1 MKHIRFLL
9 SMIVIL
15 SCNGTMYSF
24 PGTKKIGDVWFS
36 GTKKMGDVWYDL
48 TFDYE
53 DKYYGDGVGSAV
65 IISAPDA
72 TKYTGSVVVTNPLY
86 YSGTRQHFDVTE
98 VDDYAFLDCEY
109 LCYVQLPSSIS
120 TIGREVFSGCVNLS
134 SIIIPKNSS
143 LTNIPNSTFNNCS
156 SLTSITIPESVTWI
170 GRQAFYNCSS
180 LTSITIPE
188 DVTNIGDAAFYNCS
202 SLSSI
207 TCYALT
213 PPKLGSES
221 FKNVTATLFVPE
233 EAVNDYENAEG
244 WSEFQIEGLPS
255 WIPITPITDLSQLN
269 NSTLYHIS
277 PSRAP
282 WAVGEGGDALKSV
295 VDLGIEA
302 NSGDPRQWF
311 AFISYDNG
319 NSHYLYHAAENK
331 FIDKEGGLGE
341 QPKDP
346 IYFKAGTDENTFV
359 MYFDEEH
366 YINVGGSNQMV
377 IDKWCTPDEGNSCSI
392 YAVREFDPQDA
403 LNKEIKEIGTLSFLR
418 TNDHE
423 AEVVSALS
431 DLDKIEI
438 PERITIDGILYNVTS
453 IGNSAFK
460 NCNSLTTITIP
471 ECVTSIGNAAF
482 MNCNNLTSITVPE
495 GMTNI
500 AENALDGTAWYA
512 NQSDGV
518 VYVSNVLYKYK
529 GEMPENTSVEIKES
543 AVSISPRAFYGYS
556 NLASI
561 TIPEGVISVG
571 RSAFEGCSGLTS
583 IDISENSKLTS
594 IEESVFRNCSG
605 LTSITI
611 PASVTTIGEYAF
623 YDCNSL
629 VTFIIPESVK
639 AIGKGAFHG
648 CTGELIINCN
658 IPSRTSDSYST
669 FSDSK
674 FNKLTIG
681 NKVTSI
687 GDYAFSE
694 CTNLNSVNVLEGCTT
709 IGKDAFSYCT
719 GITSV
724 NLAEGVNS
732 IGTSA
737 FYGCTNLPFIAIPKS
752 VTSLGNFAFCKCSSL
767 TDFAIPEGIATIG
780 WETFAN
786 CSSLISISIPSTVT
800 AIKKRAF
807 AGCSNLKYI
816 ALPEGI
822 ASIETDS
829 FKDCSSLCVILNSSN
844 VKSWF
849 TNNTAIKEIV
859 LSENVNSVENRAFA
873 GCSSLTSITIPE
885 SVTSIGSSAFYN
897 CCSLL
902 SLTIGTN
909 VDSYGTNVFAGCT
922 SVEELMVKGSVMPMV
937 PSDKFTKIIIFSPG
951 PLDTEEFDPKV
962 YRTATLYVPKGS
974 LARYQ
979 VADVWKKF
987 WNIKEFNPNGGLNI
1001 TIGQYETRTFC
1012 PAYALDFSE
1021 VEGLKA
1027 YVATGYNTATG
1038 EVTLTRVMTAK
1049 PGEGLFLKGK
1059 PGDYEV
1065 PTLKNPESCMQN
1077 LLVGTLRNTIVN
1089 ATSDDGLS
1097 VNYEYTAKGEDTAPL
1112 FYRINDNVTLEA
1124 GKAYL
1129 QLPKAWIGTGATRAI
1144 GLRFDNEEMEFGDE
1158 EQPADVAA
1166 PAVIYDLQGR
1176 RVANPTKGVFIVNG
1190 KKLVFK

>member
-24 PGTKKIGDVWFS
+24 S

-48 TFDYE
+48 TFDNE
-53 DKYYGDGVGSAV
+53 DKYYGNGVGSAV
-65 IISAPDA
+65 IISAPDG

-86 YSGTRQHFDVTE
+86 YSGTRQYFDVTE

-109 LCYVQLPSSIS
+109 LYYVQLPSSIS

-170 GRQAFYNCSS
+170 GRQAFYGCSS

-188 DVTNIGDAAFYNCS
+188 NVTNIGDAAFYNCS

-255 WIPITPITDLSQLN
+255 WIPIYPITPITDLSQLN
-269 NSTLYHIS
+269 NSTLYYIS
-277 PSRAP
+277 TSRVP

-331 FIDKEGGLGE
+331 FIDKEGRLGE

-359 MYFDEEH
+359 MYFNEEH

-392 YAVREFDPQDA
+392 YAVREFNPQDA

-500 AENALDGTAWYA
+500 AENALEGTAWYA

-639 AIGKGAFHG
+639 AIGKDAFHG

-658 IPSRTSDSYST
+658 IPSKTLDSYST
-669 FSDSK
+669 FSNSK

-767 TDFAIPEGIATIG
+767 TDFAIPEGIVTIG

-816 ALPEGI
+816 DLPEGI

-859 LSENVNSVENRAFA
+859 LSENVSSVENRAFA
-873 GCSSLTSITIPE
+873 GCSGLTSL
-885 SVTSIGSSAFYN
+885 SV
-897 CCSLL
+897 
-902 SLTIGTN
+902 GTN
-909 VDSYGTNVFAGCT
+909 VDVYGDNAFEGCT
-922 SVEELMVKGSVMPMV
+922 AVEELTVMGSVMPTV
-937 PSDKFTKIIIFSPG
+937 PSDKFTAIRMFSPG
-951 PLDTEEFDPKV
+951 PLDVEEFDPKV

-987 WNIKEFNPNGGLNI
+987 WNIKEFDSTQEVVVSLNHSKAKLGVGGMLNLI
-1001 TIGQYETRTFC
+1001 ATVTPEDIPFNTVTWTSS
-1012 PAYALDFSE
+1012 DTD
-1021 VEGLKA
+1021 
-1027 YVATGYNTATG
+1027 VATVDNNGVVTAVAEGT
-1038 EVTLTRVMTAK
+1038 VTISAIV
-1049 PGEGLFLKGK
+1049 
-1059 PGDYEV
+1059 GDKSATCIV
-1065 PTLKNPESCMQN
+1065 T
-1077 LLVGTLRNTIVN
+1077 VGDLSGINQLRI
-1089 ATSDDGLS
+1089 DDS
-1097 VNYEYTAKGEDTAPL
+1097 QS
-1112 FYRINDNVTLEA
+1112 I
-1124 GKAYL
+1124 
-1129 QLPKAWIGTGATRAI
+1129 
-1144 GLRFDNEEMEFGDE
+1144 
-1158 EQPADVAA
+1158 
-1166 PAVIYDLQGR
+1166 IYDLQGR
-1176 RVANPTKGVFIVNG
+1176 RVLNTENLKSGLYIING
-1190 KKLVFK
+1190 KKTVIM